1 MKNVI
6 KLIDNRTAQVT
17 KAFAKQAVIYGTEE
31 YKLWRKFLKDFP
43 EAKMVVKSIK
53 KKENKKTTKNLTY
66 KNMED
71 FILLQKSPRQLEAY
85 RTVREAAKI
94 TASPYMTVVAWF
106 KSTYNVEDFEPFI
119 EELLNADKSAYIEES
134 AGGARAD
141 RNINVA

>member
-1 MKNVI
+1 MKNTI

-31 YKLWRKFLKDFP
+31 YKLWREFLKDCP

-71 FILLQKSPRQLEAY
+71 FILLQKSHRQLEAY
-85 RTVREAAKI
+85 RTVK
-94 TASPYMTVVAWF
+94 
-106 KSTYNVEDFEPFI
+106 DF
-119 EELLNADKSAYIEES
+119 S
-134 AGGARAD
+134 GGFD
-141 RNINVA
+141 YEM